1 MSSHRT
7 WYSHEQS
14 QNPSPAAYH
23 EGYNAFSCGHG
34 HFLPWFSGRC
44 KTSIPRMFQVSRLSF
59 GRNELSW
66 RFLLYRICWC
76 IYAEG
81 KYVDSVKLVRFM
93 HWSFLLN
100 WSASTCTKVQTEYSP
115 KQQAIAS
122 RLARSQHTR
131 VFHGWLRFKSKHML
145 QHLVPPNVR
154 CCSCTALKFNRAVLL
169 GTFLNVIGSSGKTP
183 RVQFRHH
190 FGSDKKN
197 VYQWQRFNGP
207 GLQTNMGQHE
217 LTRKLSI
224 SKHQARWW
232 WHLWSF

>member
-1 MSSHRT
+1 
-7 WYSHEQS
+7 
-14 QNPSPAAYH
+14 
-23 EGYNAFSCGHG
+23 
-34 HFLPWFSGRC
+34 
-44 KTSIPRMFQVSRLSF
+44 MFQVSRLSF

-76 IYAEG
+76 TYAEG

-93 HWSFLLN
+93 HRSFLLN

-122 RLARSQHTR
+122 RLARTQHTR
-131 VFHGWLRFKSKHML
+131 AFHGWLRFKSKHML

-154 CCSCTALKFNRAVLL
+154 CGAAAQHSNSTGPSCSEHFWMSLVAAAKH
-169 GTFLNVIGSSGKTP
+169 P

-224 SKHQARWW
+224 SKDQARWW
-232 WHLWSF
+232 WHLWSFYRNRLLSTHPSWKKILNTRVRSS